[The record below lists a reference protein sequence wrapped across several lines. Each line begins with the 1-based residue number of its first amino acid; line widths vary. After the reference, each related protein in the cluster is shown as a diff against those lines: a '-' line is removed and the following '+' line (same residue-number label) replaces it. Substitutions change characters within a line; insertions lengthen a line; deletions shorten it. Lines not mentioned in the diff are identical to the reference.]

1 VKAIDYSGKRS
12 SGVDVVVGLM
22 VFGLYLVGIALFA
35 AVAPGTFHE
44 EVGPFGPRS
53 DHYIHDVAAFQG
65 AVGVFALLAARRP
78 AWWVPAITITLFQF
92 ALHTVSHLID
102 MSDAD
107 PEWLGVLEFVALTL
121 ATAVLVWLLARAR
134 SATSV
139 SPADRNVGQIERS
152 F

>member
-1 VKAIDYSGKRS
+1 MKAIDDS
-12 SGVDVVVGLM
+12 SERNAGGNVVTVGLT
-22 VFGLYLVGIALFA
+22 VFGLYLVGISLFA

-78 AWWVPAITITLFQF
+78 AWWVPAITVTLFQF

-121 ATAVLVWLLARAR
+121 ATAVLVWLLARAS
-134 SATSV
+134 SAASV
-139 SPADRNVGQIERS
+139 SPADRS
-152 F
+152 